1 MIEREDGPRV
11 GLLCARIIV
20 PFCFGSAVVL
30 SSRMTHRAYCLVFGP
45 MGLGIITLKHIED
58 Q

>member
-1 MIEREDGPRV
+1 V
-11 GLLCARIIV
+11 GYLCTRIIV